1 MASSPAPH
9 ARLSASHRALAMVL
23 ALAFAALPLA
33 VLLQGITVRILRDPP
48 APAPQVAF
56 VPLPPPD
63 ADAPPAEPLRPAGSG
78 PAAAPV
84 AVIPVVA
91 APTSRPA
98 SPISMGSATG
108 ALAGDGAGP
117 AEGARPPVAPP
128 AVLPPLPA
136 PMPASANGEGRL
148 FPASWAEVPSQRLL
162 GKHNP
167 PRARYE
173 GVSGGALLACRVL
186 PSRRLADC
194 AVLRETPEG
203 YGFGKAAL
211 EAAADFR
218 VNPPMLDGQAVA
230 GGRVAVPVAFRNRE
244 PRP

>member
-1 MASSPAPH
+1 
-9 ARLSASHRALAMVL
+9 MVL

-33 VLLQGITVRILRDPP
+33 VLLQGIRVRILRDPP
-48 APAPQVAF
+48 APATQVAF

-63 ADAPPAEPLRPAGSG
+63 ADAPPAEPLR
-78 PAAAPV
+78 
-84 AVIPVVA
+84 
-91 APTSRPA
+91 
-98 SPISMGSATG
+98 
-108 ALAGDGAGP
+108 P